1 MGKILMIYLEF
12 RNGVTIIIVIV
23 YLYKIKK
30 REKFFPKLDD
40 PQLET
45 GIKIIGGV
53 ALLAILIFYTIPCG
67 LDIPNMIHEKY
78 SYVEG
83 VSTANSPEDSRNS
96 RAIEIETK
104 DGEKVLIEII
114 GYCSDVTYG
123 DKVALKY
130 LPHSKVG
137 FVVKHEAVE

>member
-1 MGKILMIYLEF
+1 M
-12 RNGVTIIIVIV
+12 
-23 YLYKIKK
+23 
-30 REKFFPKLDD
+30 
-40 PQLET
+40 
-45 GIKIIGGV
+45 
-53 ALLAILIFYTIPCG
+53 
-67 LDIPNMIHEKY
+67 
-78 SYVEG
+78 
-83 VSTANSPEDSRNS
+83 STANSPEDSRNS